1 MEMPHENRLDWTVLM
16 RDVKVSIDQQG
27 RSSPNLPVTVPYGA
41 QTDEIKGKYREQL
54 SDKSVYM

>member
-16 RDVKVSIDQQG
+16 RGVKVSIDQQG
-27 RSSPNLPVTVPYGA
+27 KSSPNQSVTVPYWA
-41 QTDEIKGKYREQL
+41 QIDEIKGKYREQL